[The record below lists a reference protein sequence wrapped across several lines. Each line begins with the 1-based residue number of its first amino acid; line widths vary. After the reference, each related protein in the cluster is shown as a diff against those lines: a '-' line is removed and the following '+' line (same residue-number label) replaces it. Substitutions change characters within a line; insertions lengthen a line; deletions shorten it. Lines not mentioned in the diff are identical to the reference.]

1 MPYSKANREKDL
13 ACKRR
18 YNHRYYAANGHLER
32 QRQARTRQTEHGK
45 ELHRAQER
53 RSRLRN
59 PPRALW
65 IAAKQRAKKKN
76 IPFSID
82 VEDIIIPTICP
93 VLGIPLVFR
102 VGQKYFQPDSPSL
115 DRIVTS
121 LGYVKG
127 NVAVI
132 SWRANRL
139 KTDATLEEMEAITR
153 WMREKLCQ
161 ST

>member
-1 MPYSKANREKDL
+1 M
-13 ACKRR
+13 
-18 YNHRYYAANGHLER
+18 
-32 QRQARTRQTEHGK
+32 
-45 ELHRAQER
+45 
-53 RSRLRN
+53 RN